1 MKSERGVREEGVVRE
16 QDGRVLHKRP
26 SEGSKLLEHQERVTD
41 EESGRNPGHGF
52 KSSLHL
58 YVTQLSSY
66 LLLLLL
72 PPPHC
77 TGIPPTLR
85 LPPLSFSLL
94 LLSRSSFFLPYSC
107 VHFDRSSIRSGA
119 AEMQGLKTLL

>member
-26 SEGSKLLEHQERVTD
+26 SEGLRLLEHQEWVTD

-66 LLLLLL
+66 LLLL

-107 VHFDRSSIRSGA
+107 VHFDRSSIRSSA